1 MMKDKQYKH
10 FGIIIDKTTYHK
22 LKYIAEYE
30 GRSIAGQFRYLT
42 REYIH
47 IFEKKFGSIDISKEK

>member
-10 FGIIIDKTTYHK
+10 FGIIIDKTAYYK

-30 GRSIAGQFRYLT
+30 GRSISGQFRYLM
-42 REYIH
+42 RKYIH
-47 IFEKKFGSIDISKEK
+47 IFEKEFGSIDIPKEK